1 MLPKNSPRLINAWAS
16 YDWSNSVYNLIVTT
30 AIFPVFYESVTKE
43 AFGGEMV
50 QFFGLTIS
58 SGVLFTYAISLSF
71 LIVVFSS
78 PILSGI
84 ADYTGSKRRF
94 MQFFTYLGS
103 IACMGLFFF
112 EGPNIEYGIICSVLA
127 SVGYAGAL
135 VFYNGFLPEIVTP
148 DRMDSV
154 SARGFTF
161 GYVGSIILLLA
172 NLALLMM
179 PETFGFESTKT
190 ATQFGFLLVGIWW
203 MGFAHIAF
211 YYLKDRPTPHSFD
224 RSILGRGV
232 NELKVIGKKVSQRSV
247 LKRFLSAFFAYSM
260 GVSTVMLLAPL
271 FASKVV
277 GIESTEMI
285 VIVLILQVLAIVG
298 AILFAWISKKS
309 GNRLAISLI
318 LGIWVG
324 VCIAS
329 YFLTAKI
336 GFYGLATL
344 IGVGMGGIQS
354 VSRATY
360 SRLIPKGTIDTASYF
375 SFYEVTEK
383 SAIVIGTFSFGLIN
397 QLTGSMR
404 NSMLFM
410 ALFFAIGFL
419 ILQVTD
425 LAGEMKRV
433 EDMPEPEPAID
444 LGTAPGDHLVE

>member
-30 AIFPVFYESVTKE
+30 AIFPVFYENVTAE

-50 QFFGLTIS
+50 PFFGMTIS
-58 SGVLFTYAISLSF
+58 SSVLFTYAISLSF

-94 MQFFTYLGS
+94 MQFFTYMGS
-103 IACMGLFFF
+103 LACMGLFFF
-112 EGPNIEYGIICSVLA
+112 EGPNIEYGIACSVFA

-154 SARGFTF
+154 SAKGFTF
-161 GYVGSIILLLA
+161 GYVGSVILLLI
-172 NLALLMM
+172 NLALLLM
-179 PETFGFESTKT
+179 PDTFGFENTKT

-211 YYLKDRPTPHSFD
+211 YYLKDRPTERTFD
-224 RSILGRGV
+224 RSILGRGIQ
-232 NELKVIGKKVSQRSV
+232 ELKNIGSAINQRTV
-247 LKRFLSAFFAYSM
+247 LKRFLMAFFAYSM
-260 GVSTVMLLAPL
+260 GVSTVMMLAPL
-271 FASKVV
+271 FATKIV

-285 VIVLILQVLAIVG
+285 LVVLILQVLATVG
-298 AILFAWISKKS
+298 ALFFAWISNRAS
-309 GNRLAISLI
+309 NRLAISLI
-318 LGIWVG
+318 LGIWIG

-329 YFLTAKI
+329 YFLSAKI
-336 GFYGLATL
+336 GFYGLAGL
-344 IGVGMGGIQS
+344 IGIGMGGIQS

-360 SRLIPKGTIDTASYF
+360 SQLIPKGTIDTASYF

-383 SAIVIGTFSFGLIN
+383 LAIVIGTFSFGLIN
-397 QLTGSMR
+397 QMTDSMR

-410 ALFFAIGFL
+410 AVFFGIGLL
-419 ILQVTD
+419 ILQMTD
-425 LAGEMKRV
+425 LVGEMKRV
-433 EDMPEPEPAID
+433 NEAADPTEMDNLE
-444 LGTAPGDHLVE
+444 HFVEE

>member
-30 AIFPVFYESVTKE
+30 AIFPTFYDSVTIA

-50 QFFGLTIS
+50 RFFGLEIS
-58 SGVLFTYAISLSF
+58 SSVLFTYAISLSF
-71 LIVVFSS
+71 LIVVFTS

-103 IACMGLFFF
+103 ISCMGLFFF

-135 VFYNGFLPEIVTP
+135 VFYNGFLPQIVTP

-161 GYVGSIILLLA
+161 GYIGSVILLIL
-172 NLALLMM
+172 NLVLLMM
-179 PETFGFESTKT
+179 PDTFGFESTKT
-190 ATQFGFLLVGIWW
+190 ATQFGFLLVGAWW

-211 YYLKDRPTPHSFD
+211 YYLEDRPTGKKFD

-232 NELKVIGKKVSQRSV
+232 NELKQIGQKISQRSV
-247 LKRFLSAFFAYSM
+247 LKRFLGSFFAYSM

-271 FASKVV
+271 FASKIV

-285 VIVLILQVLAIVG
+285 FVVLILQVLAMVG
-298 AILFAWISKKS
+298 AIAFASISQKG
-309 GNRLAISLI
+309 GNRLSISLI
-318 LGIWVG
+318 LGIWVI

-329 YFLTAKI
+329 YFLEAKI
-336 GFYGLATL
+336 GFYGLAGL
-344 IGVGMGGIQS
+344 IGIGMGGIQS

-360 SRLIPKGTIDTASYF
+360 SRLIPKGTVDTASYF

-383 SAIVIGTFSFGLIN
+383 LAIVIGTFSFGLIN

-410 ALFFAIGFL
+410 AVFFAIGFL
-419 ILQVTD
+419 ILQATD
-425 LAGEMKRV
+425 LASEMRRV
-433 EDMPEPEPAID
+433 EEAPELEPVVGGHD
-444 LGTAPGDHLVE
+444 L

>member
-16 YDWSNSVYNLIVTT
+16 YDWANSVYNLIVTT
-30 AIFPVFYESVTKE
+30 AIFPVFYENVTQE
-43 AFGGEMV
+43 AFGGELV
-50 QFFGLTIS
+50 PFFGITIS
-58 SGVLFTYAISLSF
+58 SSVLFTYAISLSF
-71 LIVVFSS
+71 LVVVFSS

-103 IACMGLFFF
+103 LSCMGLFFF
-112 EGPNIEYGIICSVLA
+112 EGPNIEYGIACSVLA
-127 SVGYAGAL
+127 SIGYAGAL

-148 DRMDSV
+148 DRMDNV

-161 GYVGSIILLLA
+161 GYVGSVLLLII
-172 NLALLMM
+172 NLALLMF
-179 PETFGFESTKT
+179 PQTFGFETTKT
-190 ATQFGFLLVGIWW
+190 ATQFGFLLVGLWW

-211 YYLKDRPTPHSFD
+211 YYLKDKPTGQKFD
-224 RSILGRGV
+224 RSILGRGR
-232 NELKVIGKKVSQRSV
+232 NELKQIGLKISARPV
-247 LKRFLSAFFAYSM
+247 LKRYLSSFFAYSM

-285 VIVLILQVLAIVG
+285 LVVLILQVLATVG
-298 AILFAWISKKS
+298 AILFAWISNKA

-318 LGIWVG
+318 LSIWVV

-329 YFLTAKI
+329 FFLEAKL
-336 GFYGLATL
+336 GFYGLAAL
-344 IGVGMGGIQS
+344 IGIGMGGIQS

-383 SAIVIGTFSFGLIN
+383 SAIVIGTFSFGFIN
-397 QLTGSMR
+397 QMTGSMR

-410 ALFFAIGFL
+410 ALFFAVGFL
-419 ILQVTD
+419 ILQATD

-433 EDMPEPEPAID
+433 EDMPEIE
-444 LGTAPGDHLVE
+444 EEEQ

>member
-16 YDWSNSVYNLIVTT
+16 YDWANSVYNLIVTT
-30 AIFPVFYESVTKE
+30 AIFPVFYENVTAE

-50 QFFGLTIS
+50 QFFGMTIS
-58 SGVLFTYAISLSF
+58 SSVLFTYAISVSF
-71 LIVVFSS
+71 LVVVFSS

-84 ADYTGSKRRF
+84 ADYTGSKRKF

-103 IACMGLFFF
+103 LACMGLFFF
-112 EGPNIEYGIICSVLA
+112 EGPNIEYGIICSILA
-127 SVGYAGAL
+127 SIGYAGAL

-148 DRMDSV
+148 DKMDSV

-161 GYVGSIILLLA
+161 GYVGSVILLII
-172 NLALLMM
+172 NLALLMF
-179 PETFGFESTKT
+179 PATFGFENTKT
-190 ATQFGFLLVGIWW
+190 ATQFGFLLVGLWW

-211 YYLKDRPTPHSFD
+211 YYLKDRPTHQQFD
-224 RSILGRGV
+224 SSILGRGLQ
-232 NELKVIGKKVSQRSV
+232 ELKQIGRKIGQRTV
-247 LKRFLSAFFAYSM
+247 LKRFLGAFFAYSM

-271 FASKVV
+271 FASKIV

-285 VIVLILQVLAIVG
+285 IVVLILQILATVG
-298 AILFAWISKKS
+298 AILFAWISKKA
-309 GNRLAISLI
+309 GNKVAISLI

-329 YFLTAKI
+329 FFLEAKM
-336 GFYGLATL
+336 GFYGLAGL
-344 IGVGMGGIQS
+344 IGIGMGGIQS

-383 SAIVIGTFSFGLIN
+383 SAIVIGTFAFGFIN
-397 QLTGSMR
+397 QMTGSMR

-410 ALFFAIGFL
+410 AVFFAVGLI
-419 ILQVTD
+419 ILQFTD
-425 LAGEMKRV
+425 LAGEMRKV
-433 EDMPEPEPAID
+433 EEAPE
-444 LGTAPGDHLVE
+444 VEG